1 MANPN
6 LISEEV
12 SSPACYR
19 PSSISDVIYNA
30 NQDGLEI
37 PVWMGV
43 PKNNPESGIKVQSW
57 KCPSTAESVPA
68 TEAAGFCS
76 AVDAWLS
83 ASVHAQNLLWRAS
96 FHLPA
101 SHHSQNQVTDLPR
114 ENSVCREG
122 PLYQRKSITGCLFN
136 LSRFLEFPMGN
147 SHKGVFTWMFF
158 CKRER
163 RALYPLE
170 SKPWA
175 FIHSRWIYLYQIHI
189 LLKRWKLPS
198 WLIGPGGD
206 YQFHSS

>member
-6 LISEEV
+6 LISEEI
-12 SSPACYR
+12 SSPACCR

-30 NQDGLEI
+30 NQNRLEV

-43 PKNNPESGIKVQSW
+43 PKKNYESGIKVQSQ
-57 KCPSTAESVPA
+57 KFPSTAESVPA

-83 ASVHAQNLLWRAS
+83 ASIHTQNLLWRAS
-96 FHLPA
+96 LHLPA
-101 SHHSQNQVTDLPR
+101 SHHSQNQVTGLPR

-136 LSRFLEFPMGN
+136 LSRFLEFPVGN

-163 RALYPLE
+163 RAWYPPE
-170 SKPWA
+170 SKAWA
-175 FIHSRWIYLYQIHI
+175 FSHLRWIYLYHILI
-189 LLKRWKLPS
+189 LLKKWKLPS